1 MKMTSKLGLKW
12 AVPAAAMLFLPL
24 APALA
29 ETLTGTLNGYSC
41 AHAGTTCPAD
51 RLDPHITLEPDF
63 VLQKADGEYYFLPNV
78 RRDTKVRYVLQEV
91 QVDGALNERYNSMV
105 VDELKVKRNG
115 EWVTVW
121 SPELEKNSWQEIQ
134 TRTNR

>member
-12 AVPAAAMLFLPL
+12 AVPAAAILLLPL
-24 APALA
+24 APAMA
-29 ETLTGTLNGYSC
+29 ETLTGTLNGHSC
-41 AHAGTTCPAD
+41 AHAGTSCPAD

-78 RRDTKVRYVLQEV
+78 RRDTKVRYVLQ
-91 QVDGALNERYNSMV
+91 RYNSMV

-121 SPELEKNSWQEIQ
+121 SPELERNSWQEIQ